1 MISRMSRFKMRLT
14 FTTVWSAL
22 IFMPDA
28 ISSVMGETPRSSSL
42 LGEQV
47 EDSPSPR
54 ERLELPVD
62 FSEPCPLPRFAPG
75 VSPVGDLQS
84 LGRFPETFGFSPEN
98 SLAIFA
104 ADLAKFLAH
113 VKQLISDRCS
123 SFFSS

>member
-42 LGEQV
+42 LGEQA

-54 ERLELPVD
+54 ERLELP
-62 FSEPCPLPRFAPG
+62 
-75 VSPVGDLQS
+75 
-84 LGRFPETFGFSPEN
+84 
-98 SLAIFA
+98 AILF
-104 ADLAKFLAH
+104 
-113 VKQLISDRCS
+113 C
-123 SFFSS
+123 